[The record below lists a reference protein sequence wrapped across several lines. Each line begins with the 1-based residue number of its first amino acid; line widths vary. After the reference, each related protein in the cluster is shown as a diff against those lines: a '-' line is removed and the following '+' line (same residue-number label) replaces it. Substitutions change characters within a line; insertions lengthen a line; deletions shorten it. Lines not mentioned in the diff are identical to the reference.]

1 MYRTLYNV
9 CSVVAHCWICIRHII
24 LQLMNSTIRS
34 RKTRRGV
41 IGIES
46 AIVMIAFVIVA
57 AALAFVVLNMGFS
70 TTQKA
75 KTAISSSVAESS
87 SALEIAGKV
96 TGIGYVS
103 GGVLNATVIPIKV
116 AGGGDAVSLDPAL
129 TDIKYYSN
137 TIRYDNIYKSA
148 CVLTSSAYTTVSSAV
163 DAAVTAGCTDQN
175 AVNGTKASAPTT
187 TQAIVYWDVNKNSNS
202 ILDQGEHANL
212 VIQYQST
219 DRPAQLDNI
228 KAEVVLP
235 TGSALTVERQVPAV
249 TTQIVDLG

>member
-1 MYRTLYNV
+1 MK
-9 CSVVAHCWICIRHII
+9 
-24 LQLMNSTIRS
+24 STTRS

-75 KTAISSSVAESS
+75 KTAISSSVTESS
-87 SALEIAGKV
+87 SALEISGKV
-96 TGIGYVS
+96 TGYGYVS
-103 GGVLNATVIPIKV
+103 SGVLNATVIPLKV
-116 AGGGDAVSLDPAL
+116 AGGGSAVSLDPAL

-137 TIRYDNIYKSA
+137 TVRYDNIYGA
-148 CVLTSSAYTTVSSAV
+148 NCALGAHTYTDASSAV
-163 DAAVTAGCTDQN
+163 TEAKSLSCVDENPLAGTDAA
-175 AVNGTKASAPTT
+175 PTN
-187 TQAIVYWDVNKNSNS
+187 TQAIIYWDVNTNNNN
-202 ILDQGEHANL
+202 ILDDGEHANM
-212 VIQYQST
+212 VILYKSA

-235 TGSALTVERQVPAV
+235 TGSALTVERQVPAI
-249 TTQIVDLG
+249 TTSVVDLG

>member
-1 MYRTLYNV
+1 MKQVL
-9 CSVVAHCWICIRHII
+9 
-24 LQLMNSTIRS
+24 RS

-75 KTAISSSVAESS
+75 KTAITSSVVEAS
-87 SALEIAGKV
+87 SALEISGKV
-96 TGIGYVS
+96 TGFGDIAHS
-103 GGVLNATVIPIKV
+103 QLNATVIPLKV

-137 TIRYDNIYKSA
+137 TVRYDNIFGVGCALGSRGNIINASGAVAAGMIGKA
-148 CVLTSSAYTTVSSAV
+148 CIDHDPLTNLGDNQYPNS
-163 DAAVTAGCTDQN
+163 
-175 AVNGTKASAPTT
+175 TKAM
-187 TQAIVYWDVNKNSNS
+187 IYWDVNANNNN

-212 VIQYQST
+212 VIVYKNGDQ
-219 DRPAQLDNI
+219 PKQLDNV
-228 KAEVVLP
+228 KAEVIVP
-235 TGSALTVERQVPAV
+235 TGSALTVERQVPAI
-249 TTQIVDLG
+249 TTTTVDLG

>member
-1 MYRTLYNV
+1 
-9 CSVVAHCWICIRHII
+9 
-24 LQLMNSTIRS
+24 MNSTIRS

-75 KTAISSSVAESS
+75 KTAITSSVTEAS

-96 TGIGYVS
+96 TGVGYVA
-103 GGVLNATVIPIKV
+103 GGVLNATVIPLKV
-116 AGGGDAVSLDPAL
+116 AGGGDAVSLDPTLA
-129 TDIKYYSN
+129 DIKYYSN
-137 TIRYDNIYKSA
+137 TVRYDNIYKSA
-148 CVLTSSAYTTVSSAV
+148 CVLPNATYTTVSAAV
-163 DAAVTAGCTDQN
+163 DAAVTAGCTN
-175 AVNGTKASAPTT
+175 ADATNGTKAVAPST
-187 TQAIVYWDVNKNSNS
+187 TQAIVYWDLNKNNND

-212 VIQYQST
+212 VIQYKST

-235 TGSALTVERQVPAV
+235 TGSALTVERQVPAI
-249 TTQIVDLG
+249 TTSVVDLG

>member
-1 MYRTLYNV
+1 MTN
-9 CSVVAHCWICIRHII
+9 SV
-24 LQLMNSTIRS
+24 RS

-75 KTAISSSVAESS
+75 KTAISSSVTESS
-87 SALEIAGKV
+87 SALEISGKV
-96 TGIGYVS
+96 TGFGWIS
-103 GGVLNATVIPIKV
+103 GSVLNATVIPLKV
-116 AGGGDAVSLDPAL
+116 AGGGDAVSLDPKL

-137 TIRYDNIYKSA
+137 TVRYDNIYGVSCA
-148 CVLTSSAYTTVSSAV
+148 LGTQAVAVLNATH
-163 DAAVTAGCTDQN
+163 AAKLAQTAGCIDHSSLPSEGDN
-175 AVNGTKASAPTT
+175 IAPST
-187 TQAIVYWDVNKNSNS
+187 TQAITYFDVNKNNNN
-202 ILDQGEHANL
+202 ILDVGEHAEL
-212 VIQYQST
+212 LIMYKVG

-228 KAEVVLP
+228 KAEIVVP

-249 TTQIVDLG
+249 TTTNVDLG

>member
-1 MYRTLYNV
+1 MK
-9 CSVVAHCWICIRHII
+9 
-24 LQLMNSTIRS
+24 STTRS

-75 KTAISSSVAESS
+75 KTAISSSVSESS

-96 TGIGYVS
+96 TGFGDISAGS
-103 GGVLNATVIPIKV
+103 LNATVVPIKV
-116 AGGGDAVSLDPAL
+116 AGGGDSVSLDPTL

-137 TIRYDNIYKSA
+137 TVRYDNIYGLNCALGTTSYNNASA
-148 CVLTSSAYTTVSSAV
+148 AI
-163 DAAVTAGCTDQN
+163 DAAVLAGCTN
-175 AVNGTKASAPTT
+175 ANSLTGGTPHS
-187 TQAIVYWDVNKNSNS
+187 TQAIIYWDVNINNNN
-202 ILDQGEHANL
+202 ILDQGEHANM
-212 VIQYQST
+212 VIQYDSA
-219 DRPAQLDNI
+219 DKPKQLDDI
-228 KAEVVLP
+228 KAEIIVP
-235 TGSALTVERQVPAV
+235 TGSALTVERQVPAI

>member
-1 MYRTLYNV
+1 MK
-9 CSVVAHCWICIRHII
+9 
-24 LQLMNSTIRS
+24 STVRS

-75 KTAISSSVAESS
+75 KTAISSSVTESS

-96 TGIGYVS
+96 TGFGDIS
-103 GGVLNATVIPIKV
+103 KSQLNATVIPLKV
-116 AGGGDAVSLDPAL
+116 AGGGDAVSLDPTL

-137 TIRYDNIYKSA
+137 TVRYDNIYGVGCALGGSGNIINGSMAAFTGKTGKA
-148 CVLTSSAYTTVSSAV
+148 CIDHSPLTLGDNQYPNS
-163 DAAVTAGCTDQN
+163 
-175 AVNGTKASAPTT
+175 TKAML
-187 TQAIVYWDVNKNSNS
+187 YWDVNKNTNN
-202 ILDQGEHANL
+202 ILDVGEHANL
-212 VIQYQST
+212 LIVYKNGDQ
-219 DRPAQLDNI
+219 PKQLDNI
-228 KAEVVLP
+228 KAEIIVP

-249 TTQIVDLG
+249 TTSVVDLG

>member
-1 MYRTLYNV
+1 
-9 CSVVAHCWICIRHII
+9 
-24 LQLMNSTIRS
+24 MNSTTRS

-75 KTAISSSVAESS
+75 KSAISSSVAESS

-96 TGIGYVS
+96 TGIGFVS
-103 GGVLNATVIPIKV
+103 GGTLNATVIPLKV

-129 TDIKYYSN
+129 ADIKYYSN
-137 TIRYDNIYKSA
+137 TVRYDNIYKST
-148 CVLTSSAYTTVSSAV
+148 CVLTSTSYTTVSSAV
-163 DAAVTAGCTDQN
+163 AAAVTAGCVTQN
-175 AVNGTKASAPTT
+175 PTNGTTASAPST
-187 TQAIVYWDVNKNSNS
+187 TQAIVYWDVNKNTNS

-212 VIQYQST
+212 VIAYKSA
-219 DRPAQLDNI
+219 DRPAQLDNV
-228 KAEVVLP
+228 KAEIILP